1 MEGMMGIKSVS
12 AAVLLGC
19 ALMLSAC
26 ETDFEDRADAGATTD
41 NSTVAIG
48 AASTTL
54 IGAITDPCK
63 LSPNDPF
70 WKRYGGEDSYAEDY
84 ERRCGHPPPD

>member
-1 MEGMMGIKSVS
+1 MGIKSVS

-26 ETDFEDRADAGATTD
+26 ETDFEDRTDAGAAAD

-48 AASTTL
+48 AASVNL
-54 IGAITDPCK
+54 IAAMTDPCK
-63 LSPNDPF
+63 LSSGDPF
-70 WKRYGGEDSYAEDY
+70 WKRYGGEDSSEEVY
-84 ERRCGHPPPD
+84 EQRCGHPPPD